1 MADSLQKNGFV
12 SAKLHNIEGEF
23 AYFVLNND
31 EQDLIQWPVSQLPDG
46 IDLGDKV
53 KISMDFEMAEE
64 KKTQIKKNNENEA
77 KYQEMRELLEELV
90 N

>member
-1 MADSLQKNGFV
+1 MADSQQKTGVV
-12 SAKLHNIEGEF
+12 SAKLQTIEDDF

-46 IDLGDKV
+46 IDFGDEV
-53 KISMDFEMAEE
+53 KISMDFELAEE
-64 KKTQIKKNNENEA
+64 KKVQLIKQSENEA
-77 KYQEMRELLEELV
+77 KYQEMRKMLEELV